1 MGALLEAQWQISAQ
15 VQPCCTS
22 WKSPLCALKSSD
34 LIVIAEFC
42 NYQTLWLSHGASL
55 TTTVG
60 IAVGAL
66 IAESKS
72 SQVAL
77 G

>member
-34 LIVIAEFC
+34 LIVTAEFR
-42 NYQTLWLSHGASL
+42 NYQTLWLSHGASF
-55 TTTVG
+55 
-60 IAVGAL
+60 AWS
-66 IAESKS
+66 EFDNHCWHSC
-72 SQVAL
+72 
-77 G
+77 